1 MISQDLVSELRR
13 AFYEKLNSEGLT
25 EDHFHKNDIH
35 KISANPNWLTRFL
48 IHHDENVQDALGMLW
63 ETLVW
68 RKENNVNDIN
78 ENTVNMNFIKDGSM
92 FIHSQDIDGKVLLI
106 FKCKTHIK
114 GQKDWEE
121 NKRCIIYWFE
131 RAERLN
137 KGDKITIFFDM
148 AETGLANMDMEYTKY
163 LIGLCKQYYP
173 NFLNYILIFEMPWV
187 MNATFKLIK
196 SWLPAKAVEKI
207 KFVNKSSLKDFVL
220 AKHALTSWGGED
232 NYVFVY
238 EPEEAIMST
247 LIENNG
253 ASSVQDDNRK
263 RVHFMDGS
271 PGDVRSNAS
280 SSLCSE
286 DIAENQFIVTSVTQ
300 LSISP
305 SDCVLF
311 KKEKGGEIVG
321 QICIANK
328 NSKSIAF
335 KIKTTSPEKFRVRPG
350 SGVLSPDEKLSVCVS
365 VQEGVPA
372 RDILGDKFLVMSTIL
387 NNETEPVSS
396 TDLVV
401 LWKSISSSLVDQHR
415 LKCSLHVSLQF
426 DSIVSLSSSGGG
438 EKQSN
443 GAAWRE
449 NELDMLVSGGGAKS
463 FAKQDQATKL
473 DSLYHAVQ
481 SLSEGNKQLR
491 KQSKNNQYLLIFT
504 LSLLVLLTGI
514 VFYMLL
520 NENSASH
527 YSSSSPQFIS
537 SSASES
543 FPATGNKPS
552 MPLKDEV

>member
-1 MISQDLVSELRR
+1 MVSQDLVSELRR
-13 AFYEKLNSEGLT
+13 AFFEKLNSEGLS
-25 EDHFHKNDIH
+25 EEHFHKNDIH
-35 KISANPNWLTRFL
+35 RISANDNWLTRFL
-48 IHHDENVQDALGMLW
+48 IHHDESIQDALGMLW
-63 ETLVW
+63 DTLVW
-68 RKENNVNDIN
+68 RKENTVNDIN
-78 ENTVNMNFIKDGSM
+78 ESTVNMNFIKDGSM
-92 FIHSQDIDGKVLLI
+92 FIHGQDIDGKVLLI

-220 AKHALTSWGGED
+220 SQHALTSWGGED
-232 NYVFVY
+232 SYVFVY

-253 ASSVQDDNRK
+253 ASSVQDDHRK

-271 PGDVRSNAS
+271 PGDMRSNAS

-286 DIAENQFIVTSVTQ
+286 DSTGNQFIVTSVTQ
-300 LSISP
+300 LRISP
-305 SDCVLF
+305 SECVLF
-311 KKEKGGEIVG
+311 KKEKSGDIVG

-328 NSKSIAF
+328 NSQSVAF

-350 SGVLSPDEKLSVCVS
+350 SGVLSPDDKLTVCVS

-387 NNETEPVSS
+387 NSDEPVSS

-401 LWKSISSSLVDQHR
+401 LWKSISSSSVDQHR
-415 LKCSLHVSLQF
+415 LKCSLDVSHQF
-426 DSIVSLSSSGGG
+426 DSIVSLSSGSG
-438 EKQSN
+438 EKLSN
-443 GAAWRE
+443 GAPWRE
-449 NELDMLVSGGGAKS
+449 NELDMLVSGGGARS

-491 KQSKNNQYLLIFT
+491 KQLKNNQYLLIFT
-504 LSLLVLLTGI
+504 LSFLVLLTAI

-527 YSSSSPQFIS
+527 LGSSPQSISISASQPFPS
-537 SSASES
+537 SSD
-543 FPATGNKPS
+543 KPVVT
-552 MPLKDEV
+552 LKDEV